1 VLGIRFL
8 YRCGQGLVQHGDG
21 DSCLP
26 PSGHQGR
33 GCDPLLGRAFDPC
46 LPEAGRPPGLRWS
59 VDRSIWSNEKS
70 AGGLTGLDIN
80 AIYDKSMDP
89 DDCGEPS
96 VVIGKD
102 GIHTVT
108 LRIAF
113 FDPWVKTDEDE
124 KKKKKAAADENE
136 GKFLLLRP
144 KTIYDPDPTMPSASS
159 PCRGIDVK
167 DVLKGAMEAIKN
179 PSAAEAKKTIE
190 TKKMI
195 AKLAA
200 AQGSTPEQD
209 STKEMKKILSH
220 ITS

>member
-1 VLGIRFL
+1 MIPVFL
-8 YRCGQGLVQHGDG
+8 KPD
-21 DSCLP
+21 
-26 PSGHQGR
+26 
-33 GCDPLLGRAFDPC
+33 A
-46 LPEAGRPPGLRWS
+46 PPGLRWS

-124 KKKKKAAADENE
+124 KKNKKKAADENE

-144 KTIYDPDPTMPSASS
+144 KTIYDPEAHDPTMPSASS
-159 PCRGIDVK
+159 PCPGIDVK

-200 AQGSTPEQD
+200 AQGSSPEQD